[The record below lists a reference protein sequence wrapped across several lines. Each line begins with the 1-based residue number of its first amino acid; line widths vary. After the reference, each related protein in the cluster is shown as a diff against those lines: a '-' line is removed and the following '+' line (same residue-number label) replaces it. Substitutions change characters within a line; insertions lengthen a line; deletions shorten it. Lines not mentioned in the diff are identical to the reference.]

1 MNKKREEKAPKVKN
15 RDEILQGETVA
26 ISKQETKR

>member
-15 RDEILQGETVA
+15 RKKILQGEKIAT
-26 ISKQETKR
+26 SKQETK